1 MVEKDFQVLFG
12 QNIEDIKLKLDVC
25 LNKKLDIASYRSFTF
40 ELKIAK
46 DNSIAFNRVEEHQI
60 EGLLKSQSGL
70 YHKISDSPFGGNMKF
85 TSKKPFDCFYLTN
98 AYPFIVIC
106 WYKPRELKEMHFIRL
121 NDWVT
126 ESKTSTRKS
135 LTYTRSKEICTLCYN
150 LKKI

>member
-1 MVEKDFQVLFG
+1 MVEKDFQVMFG
-12 QNIEDIKLKLDVC
+12 QNIKNIITQ
-25 LNKKLDIASYRSFTF
+25 LNECYDFNTYSYAF

-60 EGLLKSQSGL
+60 EGLLKSQHGL

-85 TSKKPFDCFYLTN
+85 TSKKPFDCFYLAN
-98 AYPFIVIC
+98 AHPFIVIC
-106 WYKPRELKEMHFIRL
+106 WYKPRELKEMHFIGL
-121 NDWVT
+121 NDWIT

-135 LTYTRSKEICTLCYN
+135 LTYNRSKEICTLNYN